1 MRDDE
6 LLVGGKS
13 GFGARRTR
21 LRDANDPVRVG
32 PLRCMGLCLGKVTGH
47 GARQLRAAIG
57 LSQILYRQPK
67 NLIFGST
74 GHLDSA
80 FICEGEEEPNPLR
93 RGTHW

>member
-57 LSQILYRQPK
+57 LSIGKSVGHSIVYCVCSSCC
-67 NLIFGST
+67 NFGLGFT
-74 GHLDSA
+74 WSA
-80 FICEGEEEPNPLR
+80 WLVSQLCR
-93 RGTHW
+93 